1 MLATSA
7 GEVADYLLAFFLLV
21 TGLGLGYALFR
32 LAGVFE
38 RLSSLIAGAEREALP
53 VVNKAGGTIDR
64 VNGQLD
70 KLDPA
75 TDSAV
80 DAVIAIDQAVRALSF
95 SVRRPI
101 ELIVGVTTGI
111 SHGWSTLVAKRDWRS
126 AVASA
131 KEASARR
138 QADFEEELRHTQTG
152 V

>member
-21 TGLGLGYALFR
+21 VGLGLGYALFR
-32 LAGVFE
+32 LAGVFQ
-38 RLSSLIAGAEREALP
+38 RLSSLIAGTEREALP

-101 ELIVGVTTGI
+101 ELIVGATTGV
-111 SHGWSTLVAKRDWRS
+111 SHGWATFVAKRDWRS
-126 AVASA
+126 AVESA

-138 QADFEEELRHTQTG
+138 RADFEEELRHTETG